1 MARKNAEPE
10 VTDEAAGEETATVAR
25 TTTRQIEEF
34 DEPPAGLR
42 GTGGGRTRTPTEFD
56 DQIPAWMESGKWK
69 KIPVDDAD
77 DLKYVY
83 NAVKRAADLHE
94 VGIDRLQK
102 DDEGEPMA
110 VWVKVRPKQKR
121 GPAVGSKRI
130 DGKVYGP
137 DELDEDGN
145 PTEEARKRKNA
156 ESNGSEQ
163 PELQDA

>member
-1 MARKNAEPE
+1 MARKGGTA
-10 VTDEAAGEETATVAR
+10 VADEAEGTEETQVSRPTS
-25 TTTRQIEEF
+25 RQIEEF
-34 DEPPAGLR
+34 DEPPQGLR

-56 DQIPAWMESGKWK
+56 DDIPKWMESGKWK
-69 KIPVDDAD
+69 KIPVEDAD

-130 DGKVYGP
+130 NGKVYGP

-145 PTEEARKRKNA
+145 PTPEAIKAKEEKDKA
-156 ESNGSEQ
+156 
-163 PELQDA
+163 DA